1 MKFTIMMLASR
12 YGLAVMWLVFL
23 VVLLV
28 IELIT
33 VGLTTIWLA
42 GGALVAF
49 ILAAMG
55 VNLWVQIIVFLIV
68 LIYFTRPLALKYLN
82 PRQTRTN
89 SDELIGEIV
98 KVTERI
104 DNRAAVGR
112 ALAKGMEWSARAVS
126 DDLVIE
132 AGTLVKVLRIE
143 GVKLIVDPSWKN
155 DRKYAAP
162 LCRTYGRTAL

>member
-55 VNLWVQIIVFLIV
+55 VNLWIQIIVFLIV
-68 LIYFTRPLALKYLN
+68 SFVLIYFTRPFALKYLK

-89 SDELIGEIV
+89 SDELIGETV
-98 KVTERI
+98 KVIERI

-112 ALAKGMEWSARAVS
+112 ALAKGMEWSARAVL
-126 DDLVIE
+126 DDQVIE

-143 GVKLIVDPSWKN
+143 GVKLIVEPVS
-155 DRKYAAP
+155 
-162 LCRTYGRTAL
+162 TEQES

>member
-1 MKFTIMMLASR
+1 MKFTNMMRASR

-68 LIYFTRPLALKYLN
+68 SFVLIYFTRPFALKYLN

-89 SDELIGEIV
+89 SDELIGETI

-132 AGTLVKVLRIE
+132 ADTLVKVLRIE
-143 GVKLIVDPSWKN
+143 GVKLIVEPVSMEQQ
-155 DRKYAAP
+155 
-162 LCRTYGRTAL
+162 

>member
-1 MKFTIMMLASR
+1 MNFTIILLSSR
-12 YGLAVMWLVFL
+12 YGLAVMWLVLL

-42 GGALVAF
+42 GGALAAF

-68 LIYFTRPLALKYLN
+68 SFLLVYFTRPFALKYLK

-89 SDELIGEIV
+89 SDELIGETV

-104 DNRAAVGR
+104 DNRAAAGR
-112 ALAKGMEWSARAVS
+112 ALARGMEWSARAVS

-132 AGTLVKVLRIE
+132 ADTLVKVLRIE
-143 GVKLIVDPSWKN
+143 GVKLIVEPIHAEQES
-155 DRKYAAP
+155 
-162 LCRTYGRTAL
+162 

>member
-68 LIYFTRPLALKYLN
+68 SFVLIYFTRPFALKYLN

-104 DNRAAVGR
+104 DNRAAIGR

-132 AGTLVKVLRIE
+132 TDTLVKVLRIE
-143 GVKLIVDPSWKN
+143 GVKLIVEPVSMEQQ
-155 DRKYAAP
+155 
-162 LCRTYGRTAL
+162 